1 MKFNLSDFYQIESD
15 ASHKKIYRFKNE
27 NKEKVLI
34 DFSYNRKDYLSF
46 LEIHNFLSMINI
58 SVPKI
63 FDNDDS
69 KSIIIMEDFGNIR
82 YDKIINNTDPKEIL
96 MDAINS
102 LIEIHKTQKSLVNI
116 GLKYYDFSTFK
127 FEIAEF
133 VDFYFPLKNVS
144 NDLIDEFFYIWK
156 SEFENFNFNWNSF
169 VHKDF
174 ELINLMHLPHREGHL
189 KCGILDFQNA
199 FIGFAGWDVFSLLEN
214 PRIYFEDK
222 YNEELVE
229 YFFNKINQNL
239 SFREFLVQY
248 YFLNTAR
255 QSRIIGRWINLD
267 QKNKNNHYSKYID
280 VTIKR
285 LENSLYNLQNEKL
298 SKLYEKIISR

>member
-1 MKFNLSDFYQIESD
+1 MKFNSSDFYRIQSD

-27 NKEKVLI
+27 NKGKILI
-34 DFSYNRKDYLSF
+34 DFSYNHKDYLSF

-69 KSIIIMEDFGNIR
+69 KSIILMEDFGNSR
-82 YDKIINNTDPKEIL
+82 YDKIINNTNPKEIL
-96 MDAINS
+96 IDAINS

-116 GLKYYDFSTFK
+116 GLQYYDFSTFK
-127 FEIAEF
+127 FEITEF
-133 VDFYFPLKNVS
+133 VDFYFPYKNIS
-144 NDLIDEFFYIWK
+144 DDLIDEFFYIWK
-156 SEFENFNFNWNSF
+156 YEFENLNFNWNSF

-174 ELINLMHLPHREGHL
+174 ELSNLMHLPQRESHL

-199 FIGFAGWDVFSLLEN
+199 FIGFVGWDVFSLLEN

-222 YNEELVE
+222 YNDELIE
-229 YFFNKINQNL
+229 YFFKKTYQKIN
-239 SFREFLVQY
+239 FKDFLIQY

-255 QSRIIGRWINLD
+255 QTRIIGRWINLD
-267 QKNKNNHYSKYID
+267 KKNKSKYYSKYLN
-280 VTIKR
+280 VTFKR
-285 LENSLYNLQNEKL
+285 LKKSLFHLQNEKL
-298 SKLYEKIISR
+298 SKLYNSIIL

>member
-1 MKFNLSDFYQIESD
+1 MKFNSSDFYRIQSD

-27 NKEKVLI
+27 NKRKILI

-69 KSIIIMEDFGNIR
+69 KSIILMEDFGNSR
-82 YDKIINNTDPKEIL
+82 YDKIINNTNPKEIL
-96 MDAINS
+96 IDAINS

-116 GLKYYDFSTFK
+116 GLQYYDFSTFK
-127 FEIAEF
+127 FEITEF
-133 VDFYFPLKNVS
+133 VDFYFPYKNIS
-144 NDLIDEFFYIWK
+144 DDLIDEFFYIWK
-156 SEFENFNFNWNSF
+156 YEFENLNFNWNSF

-174 ELINLMHLPHREGHL
+174 ELSNLMHLPQRESHL

-199 FIGFAGWDVFSLLEN
+199 FIGFVGWDVFSLLEN

-222 YNEELVE
+222 YNDELIE
-229 YFFNKINQNL
+229 YFFKKTYQKIN
-239 SFREFLVQY
+239 FKDFLIQY

-255 QSRIIGRWINLD
+255 QTRIIGRWINLD
-267 QKNKNNHYSKYID
+267 KKNKSKYYSKYLN
-280 VTIKR
+280 VTFKR
-285 LENSLYNLQNEKL
+285 LKKSLFHLQNEKL
-298 SKLYEKIISR
+298 SKLYNSIIL

>member
-1 MKFNLSDFYQIESD
+1 MKFNSSDFYRIQSD

-27 NKEKVLI
+27 NKGKILI

-69 KSIIIMEDFGNIR
+69 KSIILMEDFGNSR
-82 YDKIINNTDPKEIL
+82 YDKIINNTNPKEIL
-96 MDAINS
+96 IDAINS

-116 GLKYYDFSTFK
+116 GLQYYDFSTFK
-127 FEIAEF
+127 FEITEF
-133 VDFYFPLKNVS
+133 VDFYFPYKNIS
-144 NDLIDEFFYIWK
+144 DDLIDEFFYIWK
-156 SEFENFNFNWNSF
+156 YEFENLNFNWNSF

-174 ELINLMHLPHREGHL
+174 ELSNLMHLPQRESHL

-199 FIGFAGWDVFSLLEN
+199 FIGFVGWDVFSLLEN

-222 YNEELVE
+222 YNDELIE
-229 YFFNKINQNL
+229 YFFKKTYQKIN
-239 SFREFLVQY
+239 FKDFLIQY

-255 QSRIIGRWINLD
+255 QTRIIGRWINLD
-267 QKNKNNHYSKYID
+267 KKNKSKYYSKYLN
-280 VTIKR
+280 VTFKR
-285 LENSLYNLQNEKL
+285 LKKSLFHLQNEKL
-298 SKLYEKIISR
+298 SKLYNSIIL